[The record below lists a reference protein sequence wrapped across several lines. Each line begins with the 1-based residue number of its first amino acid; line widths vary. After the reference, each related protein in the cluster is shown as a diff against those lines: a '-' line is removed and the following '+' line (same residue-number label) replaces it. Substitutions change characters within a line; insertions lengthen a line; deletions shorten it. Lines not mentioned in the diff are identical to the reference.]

1 MSIIEALA
9 EYIKQCPFLELYN
22 DVVKMYADYSNTE
35 EATTYTI
42 EENITSNPIKTRY
55 TNGATQR
62 TYLFSFSSTE
72 SFGTDFDVNIKN
84 IDFYDKFAQ
93 WLEDNSNN
101 KILPVLD
108 GKKQALKIEALTN
121 GYLFT
126 NATDLSTGHYT
137 IQCRLTYFQ
146 EY

>member
-1 MSIIEALA
+1 LSIIEALR

-22 DVVKMYADYSNTE
+22 DVVKLYVDYSNTE

-42 EENITSNPIKTRY
+42 EENITSNPIKKKY
-55 TNGATQR
+55 VNGDTER
-62 TYLFSFSSTE
+62 IYLFSFSSTE
-72 SFGTDFDVNIKN
+72 SFGTDFDKN
-84 IDFYDKFAQ
+84 INNINFYDNFAQ
-93 WLEDNSNN
+93 WLEDNANN

-108 GKKQALKIEALTN
+108 GNKQALKVEALTN

-126 NATDLSTGHYT
+126 NAADLSTGHYT

-146 EY
+146 KY